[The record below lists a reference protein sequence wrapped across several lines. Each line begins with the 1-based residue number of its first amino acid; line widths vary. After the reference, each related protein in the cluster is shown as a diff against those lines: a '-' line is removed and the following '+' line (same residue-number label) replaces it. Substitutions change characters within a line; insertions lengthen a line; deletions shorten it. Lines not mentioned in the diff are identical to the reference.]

1 MSVLDRPIV
10 AGTPW
15 VDHDAPTITLPVTDE
30 PTGRHARRD
39 APLAAPYPFASPYSF
54 GSEASPVSIPVVPH
68 PSHPFH
74 PVMGPA
80 RARTAFAMPPA
91 GLAAPMAPATSSS
104 WQARF
109 AEAVGPAALDQIP
122 GPVRRHPNLAAA
134 AVIGFVV
141 LAVILI
147 VSAATPSTI
156 DVHGSLLHVDSSSPL
171 RAGSS
176 CRTGLLDAGTP
187 VEITDSS
194 GTALGSGTLDTGI
207 AMIDSGSVYGS
218 EGYATSCA
226 FSFTVNDV
234 PAGHSSYRIAINGV
248 PNRLSFSEQELRDG
262 PGLHNGS

>member
-10 AGTPW
+10 AGPSW
-15 VDHDAPTITLPVTDE
+15 VDHDAPTITLPVTDG

-39 APLAAPYPFASPYSF
+39 IPLSSP
-54 GSEASPVSIPVVPH
+54 GSLGPELRRVPVVPR

-80 RARTAFAMPPA
+80 PAPAALAVPPA
-91 GLAAPMAPATSSS
+91 GLGAPMAPMPASS

-122 GPVRRHPNLAAA
+122 GPLRRHPNLTAA

-147 VSAATPSTI
+147 VSAATPSAI

-176 CRTGLLDAGTP
+176 CHTGLLDTGTP

-194 GTALGSGTLDTGI
+194 GTVLGSGTLDTGI
-207 AMIDSGSVYGS
+207 AMIDSSSLYGR

-226 FSFTVNDV
+226 FSFTVDDV
-234 PAGHSSYRIAINGV
+234 PAGHSSYRIEINGV
-248 PNRLSFSEQELRDG
+248 PNRLVFSEQELRDG
-262 PGLHNGS
+262 PGMHNGS

>member
-10 AGTPW
+10 PGSSL
-15 VDHDAPTITLPVTDE
+15 DAPTVTLPVADA

-39 APLAAPYPFASPYSF
+39 T
-54 GSEASPVSIPVVPH
+54 PVVPR

-74 PVMGPA
+74 PGMGPI
-80 RARTAFAMPPA
+80 RVQPAFAPPPA
-91 GLAAPMAPATSSS
+91 GLAAPLAAAPASS

-122 GPVRRHPNLAAA
+122 GPLRRHPNLTAA

-141 LAVILI
+141 LAIILI

-176 CRTGLLDAGTP
+176 CHTGLLDNGTP
-187 VEITDSS
+187 IEITDSS
-194 GTALGSGTLDTGI
+194 GTVLGSGTLDTGI

-226 FSFTVNDV
+226 FSFTVAGV
-234 PAGHSSYRIAINGV
+234 PAGHSSYRIEINGV
-248 PNRLSFSEQELRDG
+248 PNRVSFSEQELRDG
-262 PGLHNGS
+262 PGLHNGA